1 MYLRRED
8 LNLRMA
14 ESKSAAL
21 PLGDAP
27 FLINYMEIEYK
38 CQSSNQYNTSIGQ
51 EGIRTPDT
59 VVRSHVLQSTELQAL
74 CSNENKFNRKLK
86 NCQSKTGVI
95 GIEPMNS
102 GVKVRCLTS
111 WLHPNIF
118 RHEFLRRRIK
128 RGHIIVKLSF
138 Y

>member
-51 EGIRTPDT
+51 EWIRTPDT
-59 VVRSHVLQSTELQAL
+59 VVRSHVL
-74 CSNENKFNRKLK
+74 
-86 NCQSKTGVI
+86 
-95 GIEPMNS
+95 
-102 GVKVRCLTS
+102 
-111 WLHPNIF
+111 
-118 RHEFLRRRIK
+118 
-128 RGHIIVKLSF
+128 
-138 Y
+138 

>member
-51 EGIRTPDT
+51 EGIRTILF
-59 VVRSHVLQSTELQAL
+59 VIW
-74 CSNENKFNRKLK
+74 FLK
-86 NCQSKTGVI
+86 SVKNVSEAG
-95 GIEPMNS
+95 GFEPTNG
-102 GVKVRCLTS
+102 GVKVRCLTA
-111 WLHPNIF
+111 WRRPIF
-118 RHEFLRRRIK
+118 N
-128 RGHIIVKLSF
+128 KL
-138 Y
+138 YGN

>member
-59 VVRSHVLQSTELQAL
+59 VGRNHVL
-74 CSNENKFNRKLK
+74 
-86 NCQSKTGVI
+86 
-95 GIEPMNS
+95 
-102 GVKVRCLTS
+102 
-111 WLHPNIF
+111 
-118 RHEFLRRRIK
+118 
-128 RGHIIVKLSF
+128 
-138 Y
+138 